1 MAKVDWIT
9 WKTNIKEIINPEQE
23 LEEINNNIHKLN
35 NIINQDIYVN
45 VNREKLDGGLNEKS
59 LNLNGISPSSIKTD
73 KILKKLEVVL
83 DDLLKLQNK
92 VKKQAFEQKEIEKEQ
107 LANCIKQKI
116 EEQEKVLENTENI
129 KAQATSQNTDAVSIK
144 ELDDILE
151 VTRERIRILK
161 EKLNTL
167 QNL

>member
-107 LANCIKQKI
+107 LANCIKEKI

-129 KAQATSQNTDAVSIK
+129 KAESISQNTDAVSIK

-151 VTRERIRILK
+151 VTGERIRILK

>member
-9 WKTNIKEIINPEQE
+9 WKTNIKEIINPEKE

-92 VKKQAFEQKEIEKEQ
+92 VKKQALEQKEIENLLKTG
-107 LANCIKQKI
+107 IY
-116 EEQEKVLENTENI
+116 
-129 KAQATSQNTDAVSIK
+129 
-144 ELDDILE
+144 LD
-151 VTRERIRILK
+151 
-161 EKLNTL
+161 
-167 QNL
+167 

>member
-92 VKKQAFEQKEIEKEQ
+92 VKKQAFEQKEIEKCQ
-107 LANCIKQKI
+107 LANCIKEKI

-129 KAQATSQNTDAVSIK
+129 KAQVTSQNTDAVSIK

>member
-35 NIINQDIYVN
+35 NIINQNIYVN

-83 DDLLKLQNK
+83 DDLLKLQNN
-92 VKKQAFEQKEIEKEQ
+92 VKKQALEQKEIEKEQ
-107 LANCIKQKI
+107 LTNCIKEKI

-129 KAQATSQNTDAVSIK
+129 KAQATSQNADAVSIK

-167 QNL
+167 QSL

>member
-107 LANCIKQKI
+107 LTNCIKEKI

-129 KAQATSQNTDAVSIK
+129 KAQVTSQNTDAVSIK